1 MMASVELL
9 VQDGMVVSMDYTL
22 RLDDGEIIDASD
34 GTPLDFLQGAGQ
46 IIPGLER
53 EIYGMKVDDARQ
65 IVVAPADGYGDVD
78 TDAFQLVPL
87 SLFPPTMELTPGL
100 ALQMRDQNGQVLPVV
115 VAEIRP
121 DGVLLDFNHPLAGE
135 TLHFDIKIVGLRP
148 ATGEE
153 LSHGHAHGAGHNH

>member
-1 MMASVELL
+1 MTNVEQL
-9 VQDGMVVSMDYTL
+9 VQDGVVVSMDYTL

-34 GTPLDFLQGAGQ
+34 GAPLDFLQGGGQ

-53 EIYGMKVDDARQ
+53 ELYGMQVGDARQ
-65 IVVAPADGYGDVD
+65 VVVAPADGYGEVD
-78 TDAFQLVPL
+78 TDAFQLMPL
-87 SLFPPTMELTPGL
+87 SMFPPAMELTPGL

-115 VAEIRP
+115 VAKIRP

-135 TLHFDIKIVGLRP
+135 TLHFAIEIVGLRP

>member
-1 MMASVELL
+1 MTNVEQL

-34 GTPLDFLQGAGQ
+34 GAPLDFLQGGRANH
-46 IIPGLER
+46 PR
-53 EIYGMKVDDARQ
+53 PRARDSTACKVGDPRQ

-78 TDAFQLVPL
+78 SDAFQLVPL
-87 SLFPPTMELTPGL
+87 SMFPPTMELTPGL

-135 TLHFDIKIVGLRP
+135 TLHFDIEIVGLRP

-153 LSHGHAHGAGHNH
+153 LSHGTRARRRP